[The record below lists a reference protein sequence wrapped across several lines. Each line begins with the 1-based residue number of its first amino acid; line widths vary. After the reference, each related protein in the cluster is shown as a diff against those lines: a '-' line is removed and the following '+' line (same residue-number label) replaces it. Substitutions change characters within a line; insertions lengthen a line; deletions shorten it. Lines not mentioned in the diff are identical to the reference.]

1 MGKYV
6 KWGSIIL
13 LVLVFLAAGAYAA
26 GRLIKDSD
34 GKDNGSAP
42 VEQEDKTEEDTT
54 SAFFKE
60 DKVDEKD
67 LNSKEKVYDM
77 IHVMADTLIIAEDE
91 LVWGKQTITKDRV
104 LAVMKAMEELDITD
118 EKLWETLR
126 RWEQQDYSE
135 GVEDHNYVWRK
146 YLDGTVGK
154 AIKLK
159 GDKE

>member
-13 LVLVFLAAGAYAA
+13 VVLVVLAAGAYFA

-34 GKDNGSAP
+34 GKDKVSTP
-42 VEQEDKTEEDTT
+42 VEQGNKTEEDTA
-54 SAFFKE
+54 SVFFQE

-67 LNSKEKVYDM
+67 LDSKKKVYDM
-77 IHVMADTLIIAEDE
+77 IHVMANTLIIAEDGE
-91 LVWGKQTITKDRV
+91 VWGQQPITKDRIE
-104 LAVMKAMEELDITD
+104 AIMKAMEELDITD
-118 EKLWETLR
+118 EKLWSTLK
-126 RWEQQDYSE
+126 RWEQQDFSE
-135 GVEDHNYVWRK
+135 GVEDHNYVWKK

-159 GDKE
+159 KDKE